1 MIECSTLRK
10 SLVSYIKL
18 HKLSSSASALTA
30 TGIHTGIKPGL
41 HGVTIDIKM
50 LWRVIN

>member
-1 MIECSTLRK
+1 MLYPQKIFGFLQQATQTFC
-10 SLVSYIKL
+10 
-18 HKLSSSASALTA
+18 ALTA